1 MSKAIVLLSGG
12 LDSTTVATMAVKE
25 FSAENVVAATLFY
38 GQKHSVELDAAKAV
52 VEYLGIKKHYIR
64 SLPEDIF
71 RGFGSTLVDADKP
84 NPEVTY
90 EELMKQAGPSPT
102 YVPFRNGNLLAV
114 AAALALVE
122 GCDLLFYGA
131 HAEDARNF
139 AYPDCTFE
147 FNGAMANAIYVGTY
161 YKVRMVVPLQW
172 MTKTE
177 VVKKA
182 IEVGAPIHL
191 THSCYNGTRPACG
204 KCPTCISRIEAFK
217 AAGYRDP
224 IPYATKVD
232 WGNELLREVP
242 HK

>member
-52 VEYLGIKKHYIR
+52 VEDLGIKKHYIR

-90 EELMKQAGPSPT
+90 EELAKQQGPSPT

-122 GCDLLFYGA
+122 DCDYLYYGA

-147 FNGAMANAIYVGTY
+147 FNGAMANAIHIGTY
-161 YKVRMVVPLQW
+161 YKVRMLVPLQW
-172 MTKTE
+172 MSKKE
-177 VVKKA
+177 VVQKA

-217 AAGYRDP
+217 TAGYKDP
-224 IPYATKVD
+224 IPYAIDPEWSNDLKEAPV
-232 WGNELLREVP
+232 R
-242 HK
+242 

>member
-1 MSKAIVLLSGG
+1 SGG

-52 VEYLGIKKHYIR
+52 AEYLGIKKHYIR

-71 RGFGSTLVDADKP
+71 RGFGSTLVDEDKP

-90 EELMKQAGPSPT
+90 EDPAKQHGPSPT
-102 YVPFRNGNLLAV
+102 YVPFRNGNLLSV

-122 GCDLLFYGA
+122 DCNYLYYGA
-131 HAEDARNF
+131 HAEGAMNF

-147 FNGAMANAIYVGTY
+147 FNGAMANAIHIGTY
-161 YKVRMVVPLQW
+161 YKVRMLVPLQW
-172 MTKTE
+172 MSKKD
-177 VVKKA
+177 VVQKA

-217 AAGYRDP
+217 MAGYKDP
-224 IPYATKVD
+224 ISYAIDLEWSNDLK
-232 WGNELLREVP
+232 EVP
-242 HK
+242 VR